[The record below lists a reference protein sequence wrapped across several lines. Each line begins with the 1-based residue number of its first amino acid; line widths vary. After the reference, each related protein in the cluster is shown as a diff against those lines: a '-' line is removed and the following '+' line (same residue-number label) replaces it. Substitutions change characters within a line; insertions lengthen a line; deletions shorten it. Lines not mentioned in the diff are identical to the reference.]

1 MSEIDLTKNKLIE
14 ELWIP
19 KAIKGGSIFY
29 PRLIYKKMKLL
40 TLTNDENF
48 EEVGKFMENKLTHKQ
63 LVIAWNHDRIKAIR
77 LETEGIANKTLGATR
92 YEDSIVTSSHQI
104 FDHFPFDIINLDFS
118 SQEPEPENG
127 RIENEILG
135 LEKTIQMQ
143 KERGQDLKG
152 FVLIYTTL
160 INSIE
165 LNCETI
171 IQNCDRTR
179 IQGWSGLSLN
189 GFNPNATDQ
198 MEKIRIIET
207 VLNQLSSK
215 YNYNIELNKA
225 DIELSEEGELICS
238 IAGIIK

>member
-1 MSEIDLTKNKLIE
+1 MSEITSIKNKLIE
-14 ELWIP
+14 KLWIP

-29 PRLIYKKMKLL
+29 PRLIKNKKMKLL

-48 EEVGKFMENKLTHKQ
+48 KEIGKFMENKLTHKQ
-63 LVIAWNHDRIKAIR
+63 LVIAWNHDRFKAIR
-77 LETEGIANKTLGATR
+77 LETEACKTLGATR
-92 YEDSIVTSSHQI
+92 YEDSIVTSSHPV

-118 SQEPEPENG
+118 SQEPESENG
-127 RIENEILG
+127 RIENEIRG

-143 KERGQDLKG
+143 KERGQDLEG

-160 INSIE
+160 INSRE

-189 GFNPNATDQ
+189 GFTPNATDQ
-198 MEKIRIIET
+198 TEKIRIIET
-207 VLNQLSSK
+207 VLNQLSFK

-225 DIELSEEGELICS
+225 NIELSEEEELICS